1 MPLRGIRRIAGA
13 VASAALVLAACSDSI
28 TFDSSLAG
36 TYDLV
41 RVNGSALP
49 YNLPG
54 TAAGVTAT
62 IKSGSLIIADNA
74 RFTETFTTH
83 LVRPDTTVDANA
95 TTIGDISAS
104 NGTASFEPR
113 FEDHWTGTYTATT
126 ITYTK
131 AASATVNV
139 TYEWHK
145 HAN

>member
-1 MPLRGIRRIAGA
+1 MPLRGIRRITGA
-13 VASAALVLAACSDSI
+13 VACAALVLAACSDSI

-41 RVNGSALP
+41 RVNGVAPP

-74 RFTETFTTH
+74 RFTETFKTR
-83 LVRPDTTVDANA
+83 LVRPDTTIDANA

-113 FEDHWTGTYTATT
+113 FEDHWSGTYTAST

-131 AASATVNV
+131 QASPTVSV
-139 TYEWHK
+139 VYEWQR